1 MFRETAGAAVE
12 QAMRGVS
19 RRLEAIADN
28 LANAETPGYR
38 ARRVSFEQAL
48 QTAIRREE
56 SAGPGDSGRH
66 AVDEVSARVWRVAT
80 PPLGGAAIDPEAE
93 LTSLAANSL
102 QYDALT
108 RAVAKRLRMLHTA
121 ITGTAG

>member
-1 MFRETAGAAVE
+1 MFRETSAAAVE
-12 QAMRGVS
+12 QALRGVG

-38 ARRVSFEQAL
+38 ARRVSFEEALRAAIHREQA
-48 QTAIRREE
+48 AE
-56 SAGPGDSGRH
+56 PGDSARH
-66 AVDEVSARVWRVAT
+66 AVDEVAARMWQVPV
-80 PPLGGAAIDPEAE
+80 PPGSQGGIDPEAE

-108 RAVAKRLRMLHTA
+108 RVAAKRLRMLRTA
-121 ITGTAG
+121 ITGTSG